1 MANYCNLRLVV
12 TGHAD
17 DLAPFRRAAGALT
30 GHVDTTH
37 STIFTGEME
46 EGEGGDLQAHGLTRV
61 DGDLRRTKYTFQGR
75 NNDHLDHFREVSRRY
90 PRLAFVLVVSDPHD
104 PENGS
109 YLLRKGRS
117 RWWRMPDRAQQR
129 LFAKH
134 LRTQD
139 LVAQRG
145 RIDFDGLDYDDAGVD
160 MAYWDAAFEGMDVA
174 TARWDADVIAWLRA
188 LPTRPPGRAGA
199 LR

>member
-37 STIFTGEME
+37 STIFTAEME
-46 EGEGGDLQAHGLTRV
+46 EGECGDLQAHGLTRV

-75 NNDHLDHFREVSRRY
+75 NDDHVDHFTEVSRRY
-90 PRLAFVLVVSDPHD
+90 PRLAFVLVVSDP
-104 PENGS
+104 PENDS

-117 RWWRMPDRAQQR
+117 RSWRMSDRAHER
-129 LFAKH
+129 LFARH
-134 LRTQD
+134 LRTWD
-139 LVAQRG
+139 IVPQRG
-145 RIDFDGLDYDDAGVD
+145 RIDFHNLDYADAGID

-188 LPTRPPGRAGA
+188 LPMRQPRRRGA